1 VTQSSGQDGI
11 QLDAAFE
18 RREQLMFA
26 HQPKLDPAMPSRATA
41 PGRSQGGDSSMR
53 PECNKPFIQFETMA
67 IIAMCGLL
75 FIAAFRVGHPLW
87 SIPAMTLFSLT
98 AITLLCALYA
108 RASYAVS
115 RRLRKKRPEAGS
127 VLAFP

>member
-1 VTQSSGQDGI
+1 MTQSSGQDGI

-26 HQPKLDPAMPSRATA
+26 HQPKLDPALPSHATA
-41 PGRSQGGDSSMR
+41 PGRSQGADSSMR
-53 PECNKPFIQFETMA
+53 PECNQPFIQFETMA

-87 SIPAMTLFSLT
+87 SILTLFSLT
-98 AITLLCALYA
+98 GITLLCALYA
-108 RASYAVS
+108 KASHAVS
-115 RRLRKKRPEAGS
+115 RKVRKKRPEAGS

>member
-1 VTQSSGQDGI
+1 MTQSSGQDGI

-26 HQPKLDPAMPSRATA
+26 HQPKLDPAMPSRATP
-41 PGRSQGGDSSMR
+41 PGRSQGEDPSMR

-75 FIAAFRVGHPLW
+75 FIAAFKVGHPLW

-98 AITLLCALYA
+98 GITLLCALYA
-108 RASYAVS
+108 KASHAVS
-115 RRLRKKRPEAGS
+115 TKLCKSDLKQVPY
-127 VLAFP
+127 

>member
-1 VTQSSGQDGI
+1 MTQSSGQDGI

-26 HQPKLDPAMPSRATA
+26 HQPKLDPAMPSRTTA
-41 PGRSQGGDSSMR
+41 PGRSQGGDSSIR
-53 PECNKPFIQFETMA
+53 PECNKPLIQFETMA

-98 AITLLCALYA
+98 GITLLCTLYA
-108 RASYAVS
+108 KASHVVS
-115 RRLRKKRPEAGS
+115 KDVERKTT
-127 VLAFP
+127 